1 LSINKIIYGYICI
14 ICIMTEEKKN
24 LILTM
29 ISSASQIQ
37 DLAEKSRKYR
47 NIVGILS
54 MEAVRSN
61 DPCYLEEAI
70 KTAGLVTDDPSKAYV
85 DIVRAMAK
93 IGTKRKDEETLKEGV
108 KITGRIGNDLD
119 LSVALHELVVA
130 FARIGI
136 DRKNEKLFSYSL
148 DLSEKIPLNT
158 YRSSALRNIARFLIG
173 ANPKRALE
181 LLGSAIELIEKSKD
195 VEPVFLVSAFCD
207 TASLLSLLNDGRGYM
222 FIKRAITLA
231 DGIIDEFEKSAV
243 LLKIVETERAI
254 GTKQKDEGLLK
265 EAIVLSQ
272 RITREYYKTLAADAV
287 KGIA

>member
-1 LSINKIIYGYICI
+1 
-14 ICIMTEEKKN
+14 
-24 LILTM
+24 M

-37 DLAEKSRKYR
+37 DLVEKSRKYR

-61 DPCYLEEAI
+61 DPWYLEEAI

-93 IGTKRKDEETLKEGV
+93 IGMNRKDEETLKEGV
-108 KITGRIGNDLD
+108 KITGRINNNLD

-130 FARIGI
+130 FAKIGI
-136 DRKNEKLFSYSL
+136 DRKDEKLFSYSL

-158 YRSSALRNIARFLIG
+158 YRSSALRNIARLQVG

-195 VEPVFLVSAFCD
+195 VEPVFLASAFCD
-207 TASLLSLLNDGRGYM
+207 IALLLSLLDDERSYG

-231 DGIIDEFEKSAV
+231 DGIADEFEKSAV
-243 LLKIVETERAI
+243 FLKIVEIERAI
-254 GTKQKDEGLLK
+254 GTKRKNEGLLK
-265 EAIVLSQ
+265 EAVMLSE
-272 RITREYYKTLAADAV
+272 RITREYYKTLAVEAV
-287 KGIA
+287 KNFTWSSLTIL